1 MRTILVV
8 LGLLASATASRAQV
22 ISGTLLEADSRAP
35 LRDGRVTLLDRDSAA
50 VGRVRTDSAGAF
62 LFSLPRGG
70 SYRLLAGQ
78 VGYRETISPRLTIGA
93 LDTLQVEFSLARD
106 AVVLDPLVVTARS
119 RRLTPA
125 AQDFYYRATHSLA
138 GDFITR
144 AEIERVHPLR
154 TTELF
159 RRIPGVQ
166 TSPLPGGNS
175 VTIRGG
181 CRPTLYVDGVRVD
194 GYRSIDDLAQPL
206 ELEGLEVYRSPDQA
220 PPQYTGMRAGCAIV
234 LLWTRIE

>member
-1 MRTILVV
+1 MRSILVV
-8 LGLLASATASRAQV
+8 LGLLASAPAIHAQV
-22 ISGTLLEADSRAP
+22 ISGTLLEADSRTP
-35 LRDGRVTLLDRDSAA
+35 LNGGQVTLLDRDSIA
-50 VGRVRTDSAGAF
+50 VGQLRTDSAGSF
-62 LFSLPRGG
+62 LFTLTRGG
-70 SYRLLAGQ
+70 AYRLRAGQ
-78 VGYRETISPRLTIGA
+78 LGYREAISPRLTVGT
-93 LDTLQVEFSLARD
+93 LDTLEVEFSLARD
-106 AVVLDPLVVTARS
+106 VVVLDPLVVTARS

-125 AQDFYYRATHSLA
+125 AQDFYHRATNSLG

-166 TSPLPGGNS
+166 MSPLAGGNT
-175 VTIRGG
+175 VTVRGT
-181 CRPTLYVDGVRVD
+181 CRPTVYVDGVRVEW
-194 GYRSIDDLAQPL
+194 YRTIDDLVQPL

-220 PPQYTGMRAGCAIV
+220 PPQYTGMRAGCAVV